1 MLFPEQMQRIF
12 ENFNDPGKRDLSIVL
27 FRWMMPYLL
36 LVSISAIM
44 MAVHNSHGRFF
55 VPAATP
61 IVFSVCVIGSL
72 FIGYRRWG
80 ALSIGFGV
88 LLGGIAQILVQF
100 PSYRKLGYS
109 LLPGF
114 RFRSPG
120 FTRVMLK
127 WFPML
132 LTSSLFALNNQVA
145 MLLASFLPDKSTSSL
160 AYAIVFFQLP
170 FGIFSASITTV
181 LYPEM
186 SRRAVTGDKKGLLES
201 LSFGYRNL
209 WALLVPS
216 AMILIL
222 LGEPIVSIAFQRRA
236 FSFSD
241 TLLTARVLAA
251 YSFGMPF
258 IGLFNITQRSLYAM
272 GEVRKP
278 LFCAMATVTVD
289 IVLSLFFVFSENGS
303 SVSLA
308 WANSISFLFGA
319 VLQFLVMRR
328 VSGFRIDR
336 NTAVTFLKV
345 VAATIIGA
353 AVILLFYR
361 IIGRSWWMDGSSWKG
376 LGILFITG
384 VSTAG
389 VVLAF
394 YIWMKVEALSIIF
407 KRKG

>member
-1 MLFPEQMQRIF
+1 
-12 ENFNDPGKRDLSIVL
+12 
-27 FRWMMPYLL
+27 
-36 LVSISAIM
+36 
-44 MAVHNSHGRFF
+44 
-55 VPAATP
+55 
-61 IVFSVCVIGSL
+61 
-72 FIGYRRWG
+72 
-80 ALSIGFGV
+80 
-88 LLGGIAQILVQF
+88 
-100 PSYRKLGYS
+100 
-109 LLPGF
+109 
-114 RFRSPG
+114 
-120 FTRVMLK
+120 
-127 WFPML
+127 
-132 LTSSLFALNNQVA
+132 
-145 MLLASFLPDKSTSSL
+145 
-160 AYAIVFFQLP
+160 
-170 FGIFSASITTV
+170 
-181 LYPEM
+181 M

-241 TLLTARVLAA
+241 TVLTARVLAA